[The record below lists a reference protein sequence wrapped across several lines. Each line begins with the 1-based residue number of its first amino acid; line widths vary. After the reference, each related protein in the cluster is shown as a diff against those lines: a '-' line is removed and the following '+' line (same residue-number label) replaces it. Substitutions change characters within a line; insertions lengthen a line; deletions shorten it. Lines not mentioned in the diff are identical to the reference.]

1 MYGQLFSVAREEYKD
16 DTTSRSVHLNL
27 RLRETKE

>member
-1 MYGQLFSVAREEYKD
+1 MYGQLFSVASKEYKD